1 MGNAEYMGIVY
12 RKLSNHEI
20 SRSRIRSRP
29 RRLCYRQPGLA
40 VLQSSIRQELQRR
53 RGATTIRHFQGE
65 LGLHR
70 PTQRRPQARQ
80 GVLHR
85 RRQLVCRP
93 HQCRVPKHAPRRDG
107 RGPTGPTQLPV
118 PPSSS
123 WSIAA
128 ARITPPS
135 DHTTTWPVTEV
146 GSTTLSTMSCRLATL
161 MATITTHT
169 SLALPRR
176 PATASPKSPTPS
188 APSPTAVP
196 PPRTPNPNS
205 PPLSL
210 KLALS
215 VLLLTPAE
223 LASSSTAA
231 EFT

>member
-1 MGNAEYMGIVY
+1 MGSDSTTSAQSHSSTTAAQTRTLLTGDPPTTH
-12 RKLSNHEI
+12 RALLPLPA
-20 SRSRIRSRP
+20 P
-29 RRLCYRQPGLA
+29 RTKEVA
-40 VLQSSIRQELQRR
+40 VL
-53 RGATTIRHFQGE
+53 A
-65 LGLHR
+65 
-70 PTQRRPQARQ
+70 
-80 GVLHR
+80 GVSA
-85 RRQLVCRP
+85 
-93 HQCRVPKHAPRRDG
+93 VPPPLRAPCAPADSKIAPPG
-107 RGPTGPTQLPV
+107 VVL
-118 PPSSS
+118 PSSS

-161 MATITTHT
+161 MATTTTHT
-169 SLALPRR
+169 SLAPPRR
-176 PATASPKSPTPS
+176 PATASPLRPTPS

-205 PPLSL
+205 LPLSL
-210 KLALS
+210 RLALS